1 MPKIFHVYASNG
13 PAYKELDLPA
23 SDYEMLD
30 LMEQLQLAP
39 KELPYLEVLEY
50 HDYDYLAEQILE
62 QPDIYQLN
70 GLARQLAGL
79 DSFGRAA
86 FEGLIGMEIKKGAAP
101 VPLSRLIDFAG
112 GLECCHVVDEAM
124 TDFELGRF
132 DVETGFVPEAEDLS
146 DPAFELLDFGK
157 IGREHRTA
165 EGGVFTSLGYVV
177 QHSEV
182 PHVSEKMDFQ
192 PREPPYTILLNTM
205 SMPLVPEQK
214 REPIPIRLPTTS
226 EQLQEILEKLGCTS
240 WSNVMVSILDCPV
253 PSWNHTIFL
262 DDEIPQVFKL
272 AEKLRQLDAE
282 GKLTKYKAIL
292 KATDCQ
298 EVVDAVT
305 LAETV
310 DEYTLLPNIH
320 SLEEAA
326 KDDLSISIDSITL
339 KRLLPYVNLRE
350 YGVAML
356 DYYNAKLTSYG
367 RLDRDG
373 EPIQMIRNE
382 PEQGGMEMTQ

>member
-1 MPKIFHVYASNG
+1 
-13 PAYKELDLPA
+13 
-23 SDYEMLD
+23 
-30 LMEQLQLAP
+30 
-39 KELPYLEVLEY
+39 
-50 HDYDYLAEQILE
+50 
-62 QPDIYQLN
+62 
-70 GLARQLAGL
+70 
-79 DSFGRAA
+79 
-86 FEGLIGMEIKKGAAP
+86 
-101 VPLSRLIDFAG
+101 
-112 GLECCHVVDEAM
+112 
-124 TDFELGRF
+124 
-132 DVETGFVPEAEDLS
+132 
-146 DPAFELLDFGK
+146 
-157 IGREHRTA
+157 
-165 EGGVFTSLGYVV
+165 
-177 QHSEV
+177 
-182 PHVSEKMDFQ
+182 
-192 PREPPYTILLNTM
+192 
-205 SMPLVPEQK
+205 
-214 REPIPIRLPTTS
+214 
-226 EQLQEILEKLGCTS
+226 
-240 WSNVMVSILDCPV
+240 MVSILDCPV

>member
-39 KELPYLEVLEY
+39 GEPPYLEVLEY
-50 HDYDYLAEQILE
+50 NDYDYLAEQIQEL
-62 QPDIYQLN
+62 PDIYQLN
-70 GLARQLAGL
+70 GLARQLAEL
-79 DSFGRAA
+79 DHFGRAA
-86 FEGLIGMEIKKGAAP
+86 FEGLIGMEIKKGASS

-112 GLECCHVVDEAM
+112 GLECCHVVDDAM
-124 TDFELGRF
+124 TDYELGRF
-132 DVETGFVPEAEDLS
+132 YAENGFVPEAEELS
-146 DPAFELLDFGK
+146 DTAFELLDFGR
-157 IGREHRTA
+157 IGRERRTT
-165 EGGVFTSLGYVV
+165 EGGVFTSLGYVL

-182 PHVSEKMDFQ
+182 PHVSETMDFR

-205 SMPLVPEQK
+205 SMPLIPEQK
-214 REPIPIRLPTTS
+214 QGPIPIRLPTTS
-226 EQLQEILEKLGCTS
+226 EQLQETLEKLGCTS

-262 DDEIPQVFKL
+262 DEEIPQVFKL
-272 AEKLRQLDAE
+272 AEKLRQLDTE

-292 KATDCQ
+292 EATDCQ
-298 EVVDAVT
+298 EVADAVE
-305 LAETV
+305 LAGTV

-320 SLEEAA
+320 SLEAAA
-326 KDDLSISIDSITL
+326 KDDLSISIDHLTL
-339 KRLLPYVNLRE
+339 ERLLPYVNLQK

-367 RLDRDG
+367 RLDRGG

-382 PEQGGMEMTQ
+382 PEPSGMEMMQ